1 MHLAR
6 RHMDDIARADL
17 VPLALGGEDAA
28 ALDAV
33 QDLGHLVRVQLDA
46 RARAEANDDDLDT
59 LGARDDRLHS
69 YLADE
74 ELLAGGDGGF
84 WGDAMDF
91 HAVSELKARADTVL
105 DKGVWEA
112 GG

>member
-1 MHLAR
+1 M
-6 RHMDDIARADL
+6 
-17 VPLALGGEDAA
+17 
-28 ALDAV
+28 
-33 QDLGHLVRVQLDA
+33 QDLGHLVRVQVGA

-59 LGARDDRLHS
+59 LGARQDWLHAD
-69 YLADE
+69 LADE
-74 ELLAGGDGGF
+74 ELLAGGNGRV